1 MGYTPTCIPFGIFF
15 YISYTRY
22 KRMSNNR
29 KLIPPY
35 LQRGL
40 LVLIVFLMGI
50 SVARFFVTMHKQEER
65 IEVLEAQ
72 VAQLLAD
79 TTRLR
84 IPPYT
89 TPERNYS
96 RRSNTYDHSYRRNSY
111 NQNRQVST
119 TQKQKSSTI
128 DILPQTSDK
137 SSTTLDSAKDSSA
150 AQTAAHLSSMPE
162 ERPRKFTEAH
172 LFDINIIDSLT
183 LIRIPGIA
191 ERTASVILK
200 YRQRYGGFYN
210 PWQLQEFLTWDA
222 AKDYMEEWCT
232 VWFTADATRL
242 RLIHINAATV
252 SELQR
257 HPYISHEQAVEIVR
271 YRTRHKRIASIVEFQ
286 QLSTFSDEQIQQIL
300 PYLTFL

>member
-1 MGYTPTCIPFGIFF
+1 
-15 YISYTRY
+15 
-22 KRMSNNR
+22 MSNNR

-119 TQKQKSSTI
+119 TQKQNSSTI
-128 DILPQTSDK
+128 DIL
-137 SSTTLDSAKDSSA
+137 
-150 AQTAAHLSSMPE
+150 
-162 ERPRKFTEAH
+162 
-172 LFDINIIDSLT
+172 
-183 LIRIPGIA
+183 
-191 ERTASVILK
+191 
-200 YRQRYGGFYN
+200 
-210 PWQLQEFLTWDA
+210 
-222 AKDYMEEWCT
+222 
-232 VWFTADATRL
+232 
-242 RLIHINAATV
+242 HIF
-252 SELQR
+252 SE
-257 HPYISHEQAVEIVR
+257 
-271 YRTRHKRIASIVEFQ
+271 
-286 QLSTFSDEQIQQIL
+286 
-300 PYLTFL
+300 